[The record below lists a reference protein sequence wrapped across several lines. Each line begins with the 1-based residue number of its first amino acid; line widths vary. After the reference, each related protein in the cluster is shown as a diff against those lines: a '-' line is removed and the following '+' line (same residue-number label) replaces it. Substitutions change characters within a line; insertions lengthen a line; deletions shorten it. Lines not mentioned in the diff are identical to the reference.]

1 MNLKNIIIFCLAV
14 SVSRAAWAD
23 LDIIAGIGGT
33 SYEYEVNSGST
44 TNTESQNL
52 SGSTTIRLGVGMSVN
67 DWFKVEGLYVAYGRA
82 TTGYY
87 FSVNNSTVEEYDYEM
102 KPSALVAQALA
113 SYPLGEKYSL
123 FGKLGIASWRYTV
136 NSSLVRSVGGNVQ
149 FSGSDSGV
157 DPLYGVGLER
167 KLESGSRLRVDYE
180 KLTLRSERDIKMSQ
194 IGFSYIYP
202 LN

>member
-1 MNLKNIIIFCLAV
+1 MNLRNIIIICLGV
-14 SVSRAAWAD
+14 SLSQTVWAD
-23 LDIIAGIGGT
+23 FDIIGGIGGT

-52 SGSTTIRLGVGMSVN
+52 SGSTTVRLGVGMSIN
-67 DWFKVEGLYVAYGRA
+67 DWFQLEGLYVAYGRA

-102 KPSALVAQALA
+102 KPSALVVQALA
-113 SYPLGEKYSL
+113 NYPLGQTYSL
-123 FGKLGIASWRYTV
+123 FGKLGISSWRYTV
-136 NSSLVRSVGGNVQ
+136 NSLLTRSQGSNIQ

-157 DPLYGVGLER
+157 DPLYGIGFER

-180 KLTLRSERDIKMSQ
+180 KLTLRSESDIKMSQ